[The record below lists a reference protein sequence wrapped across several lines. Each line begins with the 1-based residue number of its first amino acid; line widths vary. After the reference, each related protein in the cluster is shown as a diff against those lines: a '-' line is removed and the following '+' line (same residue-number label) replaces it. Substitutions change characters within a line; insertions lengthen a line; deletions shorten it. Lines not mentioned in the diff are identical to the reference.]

1 MIWFLPGNNEDTTK
15 SISLS
20 GWVNN
25 SEIPTNVNG
34 KLEGSFSVTSVS
46 SDNTS
51 TTNTIQLKKE
61 KQDDEKSIIKLQY
74 NESIQAY
81 TYDTSIVGALE
92 EFSNVTETNL
102 IYIYVKDYL
111 PLIKEMLGNTENK
124 ETTDYKQKVLD
135 FINTSSFDIKIENS
149 EAYVLDFTISPN
161 SENPTKMS
169 INFNP
174 SDTTSI
180 VDVIVKDFTYSNC
193 TGNVTFSLLKDFN
206 NDNSTSFKSTDDIG
220 YVDLT
225 TLPLLTK
232 MGIKT
237 TNRRKYE
244 MEGTLTAKTSGVASW
259 FVDVDINPTVRVYLN
274 VGDTVDKNN
283 LFTIDGLVEID
294 YTTSVDE
301 DKGTLNLGTTGT
313 RKYSNILTQYFIK
326 DTDAYIKKD
335 KKQYQ
340 SDGSRKN
347 IIKDWTWTDYYIKNE
362 DYYFCHLD
370 QATMV
375 QDMLYYI
382 LVFSL
387 EQSSLYSTIENLMK
401 DNSVDT
407 SKLLSYF
414 KYFKAIEDQ
423 NKFQAKLNFVVLDV
437 YADLYYH
444 NEEDENQYLL
454 SRVNAYTNFSIINVA
469 KITLNLDVTN
479 KTTISDTFN
488 TKMIST
494 DSIVS
499 EYEQFF
505 KDWDSDSN
513 TSGLQIRTDKTIEDS
528 SVFYHKVIK

>member
-1 MIWFLPGNNEDTTK
+1 MIWYLPGNNEDTTK

-20 GWVNN
+20 GWINN
-25 SEIPTNVNG
+25 TEIPTNVDG

-51 TTNTIQLKKE
+51 STNTIQLKKE

-81 TYDTSIVGALE
+81 TYDTSLVGALK
-92 EFSNVTETNL
+92 EFSEITESNL
-102 IYIYVKDYL
+102 VYIYVKDYL
-111 PLIKEMLGNTENK
+111 PLIKEILGNTEDK
-124 ETTDYKQKVLD
+124 EATDYKQKVLD

-149 EAYVLDFTISPN
+149 EAYVLDFTIAPN
-161 SENPTKMS
+161 SEKPTKMS

-174 SDTTSI
+174 SDSTSI

-225 TLPLLTK
+225 TLPLLLK

-237 TNRRKYE
+237 TNRKKYE
-244 MEGTLTAKTSGVASW
+244 MEGTLKAKTSGLATLVI
-259 FVDVDINPTVRVYLN
+259 DVDINPTVRVYLN
-274 VGDTVDKNN
+274 VGDSVDENN
-283 LFTIDGLVEID
+283 LFTIDGLIEID
-294 YTTSVDE
+294 YTSNVNE
-301 DKGTLNLGTTGT
+301 DKGALSTKGT
-313 RKYSNILTQYFIK
+313 RKYSNILTKYYIK

-335 KKQYQ
+335 KTQYQ

-347 IIKDWTWTDYYIKNE
+347 IFSSWTWTDYYVTNE

-375 QDMLYYI
+375 SDMLYYI

-387 EQSSLYSTIENLMK
+387 EQSSLYSSIENLMSE
-401 DNSVDT
+401 NSVDM
-407 SKLLSYF
+407 SKILDYF
-414 KYFKAIEDQ
+414 KYFKAIENE
-423 NKFQAKLNFVVLDV
+423 NKFQAKMNFVVLDV

-454 SRVNAYTNFSIINVA
+454 SRINAYTNFNIGIA

-479 KTTISDTFN
+479 NTTISNTFN

-494 DSIVS
+494 DSTIS
-499 EYEQFF
+499 EYDQFF

-513 TSGLQIRTDKTIEDS
+513 TSNLKIRTDKTSEDS
-528 SVFYHKVIK
+528 SVYYHKVIK